1 MNNYMLAH
9 EVRLRLLAEG
19 ATLPEGLTEK
29 LMQRLLLVAREVLIE
44 RLAEGE
50 EVQLKGLGTWSPY
63 VIVQSAQAWREGV
76 RREQKLVKFNFKV
89 SDRLRERAK
98 ANEARG
104 CWVGGRRGK
113 KCDPRRRCNDHG
125 SDDDDVTTNDDV
137 TM

>member
-19 ATLPEGLTEK
+19 VKLPEGLTEK

-44 RLAEGE
+44 RLTEGE

-113 KCDPRRRCNDHG
+113 KCDPRRRRCNDDG
-125 SDDDDVTTNDDV
+125 SGDDDDDVTA
-137 TM
+137 M

>member
-19 ATLPEGLTEK
+19 AALPEGLTEK

-63 VIVQSAQAWREGV
+63 VIVQSAQAWREGT

-113 KCDPRRRCNDHG
+113 QCDPRRRRCNDHG
-125 SDDDDVTTNDDV
+125 SDDDDDDV
-137 TM
+137 TTM

>member
-19 ATLPEGLTEK
+19 AKLPDGLTEK

-63 VIVQSAQAWREGV
+63 VIVQSAQAWRDGV

-104 CWVGGRRGK
+104 CWVGGRRGN
-113 KCDPRRRCNDHG
+113 KCDPRRRRCNDPG
-125 SDDDDVTTNDDV
+125 SDDDDVTT
-137 TM
+137 M